1 MYSSAEVA
9 GQTQGELAKVSR
21 SEQVS
26 FDRKGKGPLLFLLG
40 TRRKVNT
47 YKLPHG
53 RPGMFMSPPCVE
65 SQSCHLSPLYHLL
78 FCVLPTPVAFS
89 VLSLFCLLAHS
100 SDFFSGKFFNI
111 FFIEIECFW
120 YGSC

>member
-26 FDRKGKGPLLFLLG
+26 FDRKGKWPLLFLLG
-40 TRRKVNT
+40 IRGKVNT

-53 RPGMFMSPPCVE
+53 RPGMSDVSSLCGVSGLSFE
-65 SQSCHLSPLYHLL
+65 STLPAPLLRSAYSCCS
-78 FCVLPTPVAFS
+78 FCIVSF
-89 VLSLFCLLAHS
+89 LAHS
-100 SDFFSGKFFNI
+100 SDFFLSRKFFNI
-111 FFIEIECFW
+111 L
-120 YGSC
+120 Y